1 MKTNDIKKGMKIKTN
16 QLGMLTSGK
25 MSDSKRG
32 NIRMIYTHGEE
43 VGMVNE
49 MGSVYA
55 WNIIEVFN
63 EDKDKWEQVEH
74 TDKQLKDKQR
84 IANFFI

>member
-16 QLGMLTSGK
+16 QLGVLVNGK
-25 MSDSKRG
+25 MSDSMRG
-32 NIRMIYTHGEE
+32 NTRLIYTHGEDI
-43 VGMVNE
+43 GMFNE
-49 MGSVYA
+49 YGSVYA

-63 EDKDKWEQVEH
+63 DDKDKWEQVEH